1 MTLNDEKYEALRTA
15 GYVGSIDDMFKQHME
30 LAVGRAE
37 SERTYWLSLYP
48 TGVGSLN
55 DIKDDYFGSLGY
67 TGALNDKERQYWTNV
82 VL

>member
-1 MTLNDEKYEALRTA
+1 MTLNDEKYRALRTA
-15 GYVGSIDDMFKQHME
+15 GYVGSIDDMFKEHMWT
-30 LAVGRAE
+30 VVDRTE
-37 SERTYWLSLYP
+37 SERDYWLALYP

-67 TGALNDKERQYWTNV
+67 TGSLNDKERQYWINV